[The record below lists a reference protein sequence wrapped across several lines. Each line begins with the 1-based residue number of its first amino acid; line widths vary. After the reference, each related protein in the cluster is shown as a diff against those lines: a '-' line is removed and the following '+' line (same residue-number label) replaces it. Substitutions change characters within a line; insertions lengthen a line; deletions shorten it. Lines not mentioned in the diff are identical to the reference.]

1 MPLTREE
8 VAELRA
14 RQVQDSQLATAKV
27 AEEIAKNPALTVRE
41 CIENREDGWYL
52 VVFSEDRR
60 AQTPIAEYG
69 PYKTDANAEGTQ
81 ARYWLANATKTET
94 ANNVAM
100 SERR

>member
-8 VAELRA
+8 LAELRA
-14 RQVQDSQLATAKV
+14 RQVQDSQLAAAKV
-27 AEEIAKNPALTVRE
+27 AEETAKTPTLSVRE

-52 VVFSEDRR
+52 VVFSEDKR

-81 ARYWLANATKTET
+81 ARYWLASATKTDT
-94 ANNVAM
+94 ARDVAM
-100 SERR
+100 SVR